1 MYTILGCGT
10 YGKEVAQRLSEEG
23 HEVVVYEND
32 EKVLNLLKQINHNVR
47 AILGNPV
54 SPSASHLEGASVVAI
69 MGRDHKTNLA
79 ALKEVRKHYPD
90 KYIITIAHNLEEDAS
105 LRERGANVVI
115 ESNTLLA
122 KSVLEELEA
131 GAQRQAATG
140 LAKEIKGSDTRQL
153 AIFLQDN
160 PDPDAI
166 ASGLALKRIAEK
178 CEVERKIY
186 YGGKNGHQIGRAAG
200 RGR

>member
-47 AILGNPV
+47 AVLGNPI

-90 KYIITIAHNLEEDAS
+90 KYIITIAHNLEEDAL

-131 GAQRQAATG
+131 GAQRQAATS
-140 LAKEIKGSDTRQL
+140 LAKEIKGSDTRDL

-160 PDPDAI
+160 PDP
-166 ASGLALKRIAEK
+166 
-178 CEVERKIY
+178 
-186 YGGKNGHQIGRAAG
+186 
-200 RGR
+200 